1 MNESIKEQAEAAL
14 QTIIQDAVSIRE
26 FAIEQAPDIIRELVW
41 YNTFM
46 AWASVVLCSAVFTVC
61 LVAILAGLQ
70 EMPKYCTKPREDF
83 ADVSVVFATCI
94 GGVSFIGLV
103 CTLPDAIKITF
114 ATKLWLVE
122 YAAELIK

>member
-61 LVAILAGLQ
+61 LMTLISGLK
-70 EMPKYCTKPREDF
+70 EVSKPSTERREDF
-83 ADVSVVFATCI
+83 AEVCVVFGTCI